1 MATSSFAAPVYVPRF
16 RAFDL
21 NGAPLAGGKLYTY
34 VSGTST
40 PQPTYPTYADAL
52 AGTNANA
59 NPVVLDANGEASVF
73 GQALPYKF
81 ILRDSADTVQWTQD
95 AVYVGIGK
103 SPASLTAFSAA
114 KNGDQTGG
122 FYPTAG
128 KITNWTVSLDSLSEW
143 NAANHRLVFA
153 SAGNYLVQAQAEYS
167 DVSTSAAFTLQIAKN
182 GTVVAQADTRASPT
196 ASYILSVSAT
206 TVIAAV
212 DTDYVEVFAKTGATT
227 PTVKG
232 TIGTRF
238 NVVRIL

>member
-16 RAFDL
+16 RALDL
-21 NGAPLAGGKLYTY
+21 NGDPLTGGKLYSY
-34 VSGTST
+34 EAGTTT
-40 PQPTYPTYADAL
+40 PLATYPTYADAL

-95 AVYVGIGK
+95 AVYVGIGNP
-103 SPASLTAFSAA
+103 SSSLTAFSAS
-114 KNGDQTGG
+114 KNGDQTSG
-122 FYPTAG
+122 FYPTAA

-143 NAANHRLVFA
+143 DAANHRLVFA
-153 SAGNYLVQAQAEYS
+153 SAGNYLVQAQAEHS
-167 DVSTSAAFTLQIAKN
+167 DTSVNAAFTLQIVKN
-182 GTVVAQADTRASPT
+182 GTAVAQADTRTSATVSQ
-196 ASYILSVSAT
+196 IWSVSAT

-212 DTDYVEVFAKTGATT
+212 ATDYVEVFAKTGATT
-227 PTVKG
+227 PTVEG